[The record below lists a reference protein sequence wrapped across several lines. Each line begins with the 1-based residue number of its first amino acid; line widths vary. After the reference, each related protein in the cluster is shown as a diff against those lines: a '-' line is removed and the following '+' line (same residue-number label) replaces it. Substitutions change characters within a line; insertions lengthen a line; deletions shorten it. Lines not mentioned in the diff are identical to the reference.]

1 MVPDPDSSDRLAG
14 ARLAIERDAEELR
27 ARAHGARGMVIAALT
42 GIAEIRQVLAAVMP
56 RRRDGDGTGSA
67 DR

>member
-1 MVPDPDSSDRLAG
+1 
-14 ARLAIERDAEELR
+14 
-27 ARAHGARGMVIAALT
+27 MVIAALN

-56 RRRDGDGTGSA
+56 RRRDGDGAGSA

>member
-1 MVPDPDSSDRLAG
+1 
-14 ARLAIERDAEELR
+14 
-27 ARAHGARGMVIAALT
+27 MVIAALN

-56 RRRDGDGTGSA
+56 RRRDSDGAGSA

>member
-1 MVPDPDSSDRLAG
+1 MVPDADSADRLAG
-14 ARLAIERDAEELR
+14 ARRAIERDARELR
-27 ARAHGARGMVIAALT
+27 ARADGARGTVIATLN

-56 RRRDGDGTGSA
+56 RRRDGDGPAPS

>member
-1 MVPDPDSSDRLAG
+1 MVPDADSSDRLAG
-14 ARLAIERDAEELR
+14 ARRAIERDAEELR
-27 ARAHGARGMVIAALT
+27 ARAQGARGMVIAALN

-56 RRRDGDGTGSA
+56 RRRDSDGAGSA